1 MTTWIP
7 RGLLAAWIVCTA
19 ACSSGTAPR
28 VAPDPIGPSTK
39 VTLAGQ
45 FSIKPLTQF
54 PAGTGPRFG
63 GISGLAATDDPSVFI
78 AISDDHVTNRVYRL
92 RMSGNGP
99 GFRIDP
105 LEFIPL
111 QAPPGGS
118 AELDPEGITLAPR
131 GNMIIVAEGSGN
143 VEPRIPPSVNEY
155 GPRGAFVR
163 SLPVRDRFVP
173 NPTGPQTK
181 GVRSN
186 LGFEAATV
194 TRNGRLFVGTEATL
208 VQDGPLTTFEK
219 GAPSRILEYLS
230 RAGSEYRPAREFVYI
245 VEPIPRPSFEA
256 GLAVN
261 GLVELLPID
270 EDVFLALERSFVA
283 ETGNTGRNMNRI
295 QVFMIDLRGAADV
308 SGIESLKD
316 AAFTPV
322 KKVPLFD
329 LSNVPGLS
337 PDLAPSL
344 DNFEALVF
352 GPTLPDG
359 RRSLILASD
368 DNFNVSQRT
377 WFLLFAVDGLASRQI
392 Q

>member
-1 MTTWIP
+1 MTWIP
-7 RGLLAAWIVCTA
+7 GGLLAAWIVCTA

-39 VTLAGQ
+39 FTLAGQ
-45 FSIKPLTQF
+45 FSIKPLTHF
-54 PAGTGPRFG
+54 PPGTGPRFG
-63 GISGLAATDDPSVFI
+63 GISGLAATNDPSVFI
-78 AISDDHVTNRVYRL
+78 AISDDHETSRVYRL
-92 RMSGNGP
+92 RMSANGP

-111 QAPPGGS
+111 QAPPGGP
-118 AELDPEGITLAPR
+118 AEFDPEGIAVAPR

-163 SLPVRDRFVP
+163 SLPVRDHFVP
-173 NPTGPQTK
+173 NPAGPQTK

-186 LGFEAATV
+186 LGFEAAAV
-194 TRNGRLFVGTEATL
+194 TRNGRLIVGTEATL
-208 VQDGPLTTFEK
+208 VQDGPQTTFEK

-230 RAGSEYRPAREFVYI
+230 RGSEYRPAREFVYM
-245 VEPIPRPSFEA
+245 VEPIQRPPFET

-261 GLVELLPID
+261 GLVELLPVD

-316 AAFTPV
+316 AGAFTPV

-329 LSNVPGLS
+329 LSNVAGLS
-337 PDLAPSL
+337 SDLAPSL
-344 DNFEALVF
+344 DNFEALAF
-352 GPTLPDG
+352 GPKLPDG
-359 RRSLILASD
+359 RRTLILASD

-377 WFLLFAVDGLASRQI
+377 WFLLFAVDGLASGQI